1 LQNTLLCVRAGKLNE
16 MKKRGL
22 FIIVWL
28 LCFPLGIIALI
39 WSIVGMIFVAPFVW
53 VITGD
58 EDKAWQCG
66 FEGKVPGWFIDLP
79 YKIIGE
85 DEW

>member
-1 LQNTLLCVRAGKLNE
+1 MAGKLNE

-28 LCFPLGIIALI
+28 LCMPLGIIALV
-39 WSIVGMIFVAPFVW
+39 WSIVGMIFIAPFVW
-53 VITGD
+53 IITGD

-66 FEGKVPGWFIDLP
+66 FEGKVSGWFINLP
-79 YKIIGE
+79 YKILGE